1 MKIFANKSI
10 WKKLIILFLVINLF
24 TFIAPKPV
32 AAGIGGE
39 LANPII
45 TFVVSIRRW
54 GCQYYTKSCYGH

>member
-32 AAGIGGE
+32 AASFGG
-39 LANPII
+39 LLMDPICAFI
-45 TFVVSIRRW
+45 TSVRRW
-54 GCQYYTKSCYGH
+54 CG